1 MDGGSVVSFLYKY
14 NFDYYI
20 NLCSACFLSNTVLS
34 TFHALNHNFCSQQL
48 CVHYYYS
55 HFIGEEIGVQKVK

>member
-34 TFHALNHNFCSQQL
+34 TLHALTHSVVHN
-48 CVHYYYS
+48 CV
-55 HFIGEEIGVQKVK
+55 IIIILIL

>member
-1 MDGGSVVSFLYKY
+1 MVSFWYKY

-34 TFHALNHNFCSQQL
+34 TLHALNHSVVHN

-55 HFIGEEIGVQKVK
+55 HFIGEEIGAQKVK